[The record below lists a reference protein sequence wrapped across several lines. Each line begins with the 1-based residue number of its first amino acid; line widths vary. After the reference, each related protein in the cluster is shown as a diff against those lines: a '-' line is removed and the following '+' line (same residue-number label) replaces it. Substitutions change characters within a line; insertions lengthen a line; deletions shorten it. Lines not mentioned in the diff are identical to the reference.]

1 MHTILTVGSRGL
13 RRTSIL
19 ATAAMLISLVA
30 IVFAAPVQ
38 ADTPPQVGP
47 LDWRTGFPLY
57 VTDSQGL
64 KLGMCL
70 DDKVQC
76 LTFNPDLVEG
86 TGLPTVLDPDEG
98 TSNFSFAPS
107 VADPNVIEPVPEAF
121 WWASDAR
128 IDGPVGQRMRLVLST
143 EAAFGGL
150 TAVAGDQVAFGRVRV
165 VLTGMTPD
173 ATYHVV
179 HPYGEADFT
188 ANANGV
194 VRATVDTG
202 CFNQP
207 CDYSQ
212 VTNSPILTTGFLT
225 QKPLPADPKFIA
237 DFATPSPVTG
247 GVNDVFSVSGPG
259 LDSGT
264 QTDLFNTSG
273 EIYHQAAGGRL
284 AFDTNYLDFG
294 KASIG
299 GAAVNGTTTVT
310 NFGDAPVAI
319 SGLSFAGASSADFA
333 VAPTGTCTSSTS
345 LAAGA
350 SCTVDMTYTA
360 DAIGAQ
366 KARLV
371 VTSDAANADAGQVR
385 LHLKGTGRDPN
396 VADPQVGPIDPL
408 KGFPFWYSDQT
419 VTGPDGTTAPVK
431 LEMCLGKGDLG
442 PTGNPAGQCLSAPPD
457 PTAPVTVLDNAAASN
472 FDPGGEAF
480 YWAADSRMRSVDG
493 EVPGFSKAVLLL
505 TLGQE
510 GSFANLG
517 QIRRTDQIAF
527 GRVRVKLTGVQP
539 DSTYTVSSPYGTQTV
554 TTDGTGDT
562 KNVTSD
568 IGCLGSP
575 CDFRETFKSQITNFL
590 QWDTVAGRVPG
601 HISDFNVEH
610 AITGGPPGTNYF
622 FKVTGP
628 GLGPDGVTKNLFS
641 VSGRLWNPAADT
653 PLIGIRSIG
662 TAAGVAAG
670 TAPVENFAHFPS
682 TQVGTQAPADQV
694 MQLTNA
700 GTGSLSIGDLGF
712 NGPNADSFQVTSTTC
727 GTALAADETCDV
739 AVSFA
744 PQAAGNL
751 AANLTVT
758 SNAANQQPNPAGGV
772 WSEIPVRGVGF
783 GTAPDPLPALDVT
796 PASLD
801 LGNQQ
806 VGTTGSAQNVT
817 VKNVGGGTL
826 TVASAELSGTD
837 STDFAIVNNCAAG
850 LGHLQSCTIGVTFSP
865 ATTGVKSA
873 TLTVTDGDGA
883 FQTVA
888 LSGTGTAAPPG
899 PAIASVSPTSL
910 DFGSQNL
917 GTTSAAQ
924 TVTVSNTGESLL
936 TVGTIAITGEFA
948 QTNNCTTVAPGA
960 SCTIN
965 VTFSPKEPA
974 PLTGTLTIPHD
985 AAGSPA
991 TVTLAGTGTGPVAS
1005 ITPASL
1011 TFGNQAVG
1019 TTSASQS
1026 VTVKNT
1032 GNTALSVGPIT
1043 TTGDFAQTNNCTT
1056 VAAGASCTVNVTFT
1070 PTAANLRSGT
1080 LSITHNAAGSPAT
1093 VTLSGTGTAAGAPVL
1108 TPAKAAV
1115 DFGRVRVG
1123 RTKTVALKVTNTGTA
1138 SLTVTSVTTDN
1149 GQFTANRGNCLSV
1162 APRKTC
1168 NLSLTFAPAAPP
1180 GLKSATL
1187 TILSNAPQV
1196 TVRLTGTAQ

>member
-1 MHTILTVGSRGL
+1 MNKIPTLGSRGL
-13 RRTSIL
+13 RRTSAIL
-19 ATAAMLISLVA
+19 TTAAMLIALVA
-30 IVFAAPVQ
+30 IVLAAPVQ
-38 ADTPPQVGP
+38 AATPPQVGP

-57 VTDSQGL
+57 VADSNGL

-70 DDKVQC
+70 DDEAQC
-76 LTFNPDLVEG
+76 LTFNPDLVAG
-86 TGLPTVLDPDEG
+86 TGFPTVLDSDEG

-107 VADPNVIEPVPEAF
+107 VADPTVIEPVPEAF

-128 IDGPVGQRMRLVLST
+128 IDGPAGQRMRLVLST

-179 HPYGEADFT
+179 HPYGADDFT

-194 VRATVDTG
+194 VRATVDVG

-225 QKPLPADPKFIA
+225 QDPLPANPKFIA

-264 QTDLFNTSG
+264 QTNLFNTSG
-273 EIYHQAAGGRL
+273 EIYQQAPGGRL
-284 AFDTNYLDFG
+284 AFDKNYQDFG
-294 KASIG
+294 KGSIG
-299 GAAVNGTTTVT
+299 APVTGTTTVT

-319 SGLSFAGASSADFA
+319 SGLSFAGASAADFA
-333 VAPTGTCTSSTS
+333 VAPSSTCTTSTT
-345 LAAGA
+345 LAADA

-360 DAIGAQ
+360 SAIGAQ
-366 KARLV
+366 RARLV

-419 VTGPDGTTAPVK
+419 VTGPEGTTAPVK

-442 PTGNPAGQCLSAPPD
+442 PTGNPAGQCLGAPTD
-457 PTAPVTVLDNAAASN
+457 PNAPVTVLDNAAASN

-480 YWAADSRMRSVDG
+480 YWSADSKMLSKNG
-493 EVPGFSKAVLLL
+493 EVPGFADADLRLI
-505 TLGQE
+505 LGQE
-510 GSFANLG
+510 GSFATG
-517 QIRRTDQIAF
+517 AVKRTDQIAF
-527 GRVRVKLTGVQP
+527 GRVRTKLTGVQP
-539 DSTYTVSSPYGTQTV
+539 NSTYTVTYPFGTLTV
-554 TTDGTGDT
+554 PTDDRGNSGNVGT
-562 KNVTSD
+562 D

-590 QWDTVAGRVPG
+590 QWDTVADRAPG

-610 AITGGPPGTNYF
+610 AITGSPLGTNV
-622 FKVTGP
+622 FKVEGP
-628 GLGPDGVTKNLFS
+628 GLPDGGVTKSLFS
-641 VSGRLWNPAADT
+641 ASGRLWNPAADT
-653 PLIGIRSIG
+653 PLIGIKSIG
-662 TAAGVAAG
+662 TAAAVAAG
-670 TAPVENFAHFPS
+670 TAPVESFAHFPT
-682 TQVGTQAPADQV
+682 TQVGTIAPVDQV

-700 GTGSLSIGDLGF
+700 GTGSLSIGTLGF

-727 GTALAADETCDV
+727 GTALAADATCDV
-739 AVSFA
+739 TVSFF

-758 SNAANQQPNPAGGV
+758 SDAANQQPNPAGGV

-783 GTAPDPLPALDVT
+783 GTAPAPLPVLDVT

-806 VGTTGSAQNVT
+806 VGTTSAAQNVT
-817 VKNVGGGTL
+817 VRNAGGGTL
-826 TVASAELSGTD
+826 TVASAVLSGTD
-837 STDFAIVNNCAAG
+837 NADFGIVNNCATG

-865 ATTGVKSA
+865 ATTGLKSA

-883 FQTVA
+883 VQTVA
-888 LSGTGTAAPPG
+888 LSGTGTATPPG
-899 PAIASVSPTSL
+899 PAVASVSPTSL

-917 GTTSAAQ
+917 GTTSAPQAV
-924 TVTVSNTGESLL
+924 TVTNTGESLL
-936 TVGTIAITGEFA
+936 TVGTIAITGDFA

-965 VTFSPKEPA
+965 VTFTPTEPA
-974 PLTGTLTIPHD
+974 ALPGTLTIPHN

-991 TVTLAGTGTGPVAS
+991 TVSLAGTGTGPVAS

-1026 VTVKNT
+1026 VTVRNT
-1032 GNTALSVGPIT
+1032 GNSPLSVT
-1043 TTGDFAQTNNCTT
+1043 AVAATGDFAQTNNCTT
-1056 VAAGASCTVNVTFT
+1056 VAAAGSCTVNVTFT
-1070 PTAANLRSGT
+1070 PTAANLRTGT

-1108 TPAKAAV
+1108 TPAKTLV
-1115 DFGRVRVG
+1115 DFGRVRVA

-1138 SLTVTSVTTDN
+1138 PLTVTSVTTDN
-1149 GQFTANRGNCLSV
+1149 AQFTATRGNCVSV

-1168 NLSLTFAPAAPP
+1168 NLSLTFAPTAPP
-1180 GLKSATL
+1180 GLKTATL
-1187 TILSNAPQV
+1187 QIVSNAPPV
-1196 TVRLTGTAQ
+1196 AVRLTGTGT